1 MYCGRLKEN
10 KLCITRG
17 KSVAKAM
24 SCVSFLVYSPKGN
37 AMRARWLL
45 HRVGTSSLQTKNH
58 DTWKLHGRCYPLLQR
73 EGNLMFDLECKH
85 SLEKREIFIFA
96 TPCLQEGRP
105 FFALLYYTVYTHT
118 LKLAV
123 NVFIQR
129 TWAVQKY
136 EIFTE
141 NCLPKT
147 RLCLVFSLFTSN
159 NS

>member
-1 MYCGRLKEN
+1 MYCGRLQEN
-10 KLCITRG
+10 KLYHSWKKRSQSNVLCQFP
-17 KSVAKAM
+17 K
-24 SCVSFLVYSPKGN
+24 VYSPKGN
-37 AMRARWLL
+37 AVRARWLL
-45 HRVGTSSLQTKNH
+45 HRVGTSSLRTRNH
-58 DTWKLHGRCYPLLQR
+58 DTWKLHGPCYPPLQR

-96 TPCLQEGRP
+96 TQRLQEGRP
-105 FFALLYYTVYTHT
+105 FFALLYSTVYTHT